1 MTAPV
6 EEVRAAER
14 SGRTSARR
22 LLVVGGQAAGLLLA
36 FAALAAAAARRDA
49 ARWRDRLGW
58 SGAAPW
64 QAGLVAAAGAAA
76 TAVVGV
82 LAGWAVGAA
91 ASGALARREGIPGGE
106 VVTRGLLSPDALV
119 AALAL
124 AAAAAAVIV
133 LAQRPPGR
141 GGGRLRPLDVAALGA
156 AAALVVGLLRGEAD
170 ASQVGD
176 DGTGVFLLVLP
187 GLATFAAGALAA
199 RLVPAVLGALAAR
212 VPARR
217 VTLRLAL
224 LALGRGSAF
233 AAVAVGFLV
242 VSLGLALFAATY
254 RSTLLEGQRDQAAFA
269 LPLDLRVR
277 EDLGHLVEPTDAAP
291 LAAYRGLGPDLRVE
305 PVARARGLG
314 AGARR
319 SRAGRHRRRRA
330 SCPRRLARRL
340 LADVAPRRRPA
351 ARPRVGADRSAIPA
365 DARTLR
371 VDASGTG
378 VKLSLVALRGDGR
391 GVVLDLG
398 RLDGGP
404 LSVPVPEEARGAR
417 LVRLVVRPTTRV
429 LERGADSGRALLGS
443 FRLRGIEADGRPLD
457 VASWVGEG
465 GLDHEGTT
473 VRYALTDRETALL
486 RPPPSEP
493 PPALATPAAA
503 AAAASDGTLTLRV
516 AGDAVRVRV
525 AAVARRIPGTR
536 GEAVVV
542 DRTALQAA
550 APPGAAAVSEVWIDA
565 PSAAAARAVEARL
578 RRPPFD
584 VLAVDSRAA
593 LARRLETD
601 PLAEVTLATLVA
613 AALVALVLAVAG
625 LVLLVLGDARDER
638 EELLDLEA
646 QGAEP
651 GMLRRQLR
659 VRAAIL
665 AAAGLVFALAVGAVL
680 AALVVDLVAVTA
692 NAGTPVP
699 PLRLALEPGPLA
711 AGLVVLVLG
720 AAAAVG
726 AASTRAVGGVR

>member
-1 MTAPV
+1 MGRFARDVDGARAELATASSGFDVTAPV

-106 VVTRGLLSPDALV
+106 VVTRGLLSTDALV
-119 AALAL
+119 AAIAL

-170 ASQVGD
+170 ASQVGE
-176 DGTGVFLLVLP
+176 DGTGVFLLLLP

-305 PVARARGLG
+305 PVARAAASAPGLGGLELVGIDADALPALAGWRDDFSRTSPRDVGRLLARGLG
-314 AGARR
+314 ADRSDDPGGRAHAARR
-319 SRAGRHRRRRA
+319 CERQGR
-330 SCPRRLARRL
+330 
-340 LADVAPRRRPA
+340 
-351 ARPRVGADRSAIPA
+351 
-365 DARTLR
+365 
-371 VDASGTG
+371 
-378 VKLSLVALRGDGR
+378 
-391 GVVLDLG
+391 
-398 RLDGGP
+398 
-404 LSVPVPEEARGAR
+404 E
-417 LVRLVVRPTTRV
+417 
-429 LERGADSGRALLGS
+429 
-443 FRLRGIEADGRPLD
+443 
-457 VASWVGEG
+457 
-465 GLDHEGTT
+465 
-473 VRYALTDRETALL
+473 
-486 RPPPSEP
+486 
-493 PPALATPAAA
+493 
-503 AAAASDGTLTLRV
+503 
-516 AGDAVRVRV
+516 
-525 AAVARRIPGTR
+525 AVARR
-536 GEAVVV
+536 
-542 DRTALQAA
+542 
-550 APPGAAAVSEVWIDA
+550 
-565 PSAAAARAVEARL
+565 AAR
-578 RRPPFD
+578 
-584 VLAVDSRAA
+584 
-593 LARRLETD
+593 
-601 PLAEVTLATLVA
+601 
-613 AALVALVLAVAG
+613 
-625 LVLLVLGDARDER
+625 
-638 EELLDLEA
+638 
-646 QGAEP
+646 
-651 GMLRRQLR
+651 
-659 VRAAIL
+659 
-665 AAAGLVFALAVGAVL
+665 
-680 AALVVDLVAVTA
+680 
-692 NAGTPVP
+692 
-699 PLRLALEPGPLA
+699 
-711 AGLVVLVLG
+711 
-720 AAAAVG
+720 
-726 AASTRAVGGVR
+726 